1 MKLLSVAKWYH
12 KYEAATESLRVNI
25 VSLMFIHLH
34 HRYLCVAKY
43 TEPWSFWC
51 IINQTYCLTR
61 THHKTQ
67 ALKVGKRALLLF
79 LMAFIPLLFL
89 VFGGRRR
96 RTVPRTALK
105 CYIVAIRS
113 QIARKMLK
121 VGVQRLQLDT
131 MLGGKNLRQPFSF
144 L

>member
-1 MKLLSVAKWYH
+1 VKLLSVSKWYH
-12 KYEAATESLRVNI
+12 IYGAAAESLRVNI
-25 VSLMFIHLH
+25 VSLMSIHLH
-34 HRYLCVAKY
+34 RGYVAKY
-43 TEPWSFWC
+43 TSAWSFWC

-89 VFGGRRR
+89 VFGARRR

-113 QIARKMLK
+113 QIARKMLQ
-121 VGVQRLQLDT
+121 VGLQRLKLDT
-131 MLGGKNLRQPFSF
+131 MLGGKNLQQPFSF